1 MKRYLLFL
9 SAFPLL
15 FPGKAVAQEISEAE
29 TLPVYPYFI
38 PTSYT
43 QGGKTIFYTD
53 EMLYNSSSITTNGD
67 FTIYDGDFNVIK
79 EFTVPQEITETYTL
93 VRRRAAV
100 TDPSS
105 GKVTYTGDWVTTRES
120 EYEDDGVENL
130 KFLKVCADVGQG
142 IAEVTGDEQRLYL
155 TQTLFNDDD
164 KFEYL
169 YETQKTDETS
179 RTESDRDGDG
189 MIDEVRIWYGMVPS
203 ALELRQDDGT
213 VLFRHEGGGI
223 LRFIV

>member
-43 QGGKTIFYTD
+43 QGGKTIFYTLD
-53 EMLYNSSSITTNGD
+53 DDMYHSSTSATNGD

-79 EFTVPQEITETYTL
+79 EYSVPPEIHKIYTL
-93 VRRRAAV
+93 VKRRAPV
-100 TDPSS
+100 TDPFT
-105 GKVTYTGDWVTTRES
+105 GAITYTGDWETTREN
-120 EYEDDGVENL
+120 EFEDDGVENL
-130 KFLKVCADVGQG
+130 ASLVVCTDVGQG
-142 IAEVTGDEQRLYL
+142 IAEMIGEEQRLFL

-169 YETQKTDETS
+169 YETQKEAETS
-179 RTESDRDGDG
+179 RKESDRDGDG
-189 MIDEVRIWYGMVPS
+189 TIDEIKINYGLIPS

-213 VLFRHEGGGI
+213 VLFRHEGGGGT
-223 LRFIV
+223 